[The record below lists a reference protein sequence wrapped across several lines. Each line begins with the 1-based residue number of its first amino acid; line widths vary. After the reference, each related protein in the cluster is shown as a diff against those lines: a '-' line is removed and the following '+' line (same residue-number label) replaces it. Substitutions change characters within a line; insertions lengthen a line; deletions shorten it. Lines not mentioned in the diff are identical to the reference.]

1 MKVAILDDYQ
11 KVADHFANW
20 KKIKNRCE
28 LKVFQEP
35 FEDEDHAIENL
46 MDFDALLIMRE
57 RTPITTKLLNACT
70 NLKLIITSGMRNQ
83 AIDLKTAKQKILLF

>member
-11 KVADHFANW
+11 KVAEHFANW
-20 KKIKNRCE
+20 EKIKNRCE

-46 MDFDALLIMRE
+46 MTLML
-57 RTPITTKLLNACT
+57 C
-70 NLKLIITSGMRNQ
+70 
-83 AIDLKTAKQKILLF
+83 